1 MTAMGTWFKETPE
14 SLRLVAEET
23 ALLEASELVA
33 ECLEERQVTRSA
45 LADRLGVSRSEVTQR
60 LNGKRN
66 LTVRTLG
73 AMLHELGYRLRFET
87 HDFARERPQRHVQ
100 VVGGTGWTAP
110 GARYTKTGSALH
122 VVRHEAAS

>member
-1 MTAMGTWFKETPE
+1 MTAVGSWFKETPE

-33 ECLEERQVTRSA
+33 ACLEDRHIKKST

-73 AMLHELGYRLRFET
+73 AMLHELGYRLRFDVQDLAE
-87 HDFARERPQRHVQ
+87 HRPQRHVE
-100 VVGGTGWTAP
+100 VVGGTGWITP
-110 GARYTKTGSALH
+110 GARYTRTGSTLH
-122 VVRHEAAS
+122 LVRHEAAS